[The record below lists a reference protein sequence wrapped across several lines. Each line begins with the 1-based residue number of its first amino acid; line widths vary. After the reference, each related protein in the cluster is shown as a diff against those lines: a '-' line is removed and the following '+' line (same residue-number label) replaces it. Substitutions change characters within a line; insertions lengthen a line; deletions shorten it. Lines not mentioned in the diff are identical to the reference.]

1 MFLPRIQLE
10 KLKIHIQPEHT
21 TRVAT
26 AESVSTMPVV
36 CSANTK
42 DKVKKFKE
50 YTNRDRKDAQ
60 TIGTNIYLYIGRPL
74 VPKPLVFL
82 IVRIEG
88 IEGTAKHLIQTIG
101 KNYWF
106 QPPPQR
112 RPRTIGTRLYTKVH
126 PTPN

>member
-1 MFLPRIQLE
+1 
-10 KLKIHIQPEHT
+10 
-21 TRVAT
+21 
-26 AESVSTMPVV
+26 MPVV

-74 VPKPLVFL
+74 VPKSLVKP
-82 IVRIEG
+82 I
-88 IEGTAKHLIQTIG
+88 GTNRDRKGA
-101 KNYWF
+101 
-106 QPPPQR
+106 
-112 RPRTIGTRLYTKVH
+112 RTIGTRPYTKVH